1 MSDDRR
7 TPPTGQ
13 EEEARIRLALRTR
26 ALLKIVLVTIVFSQ
40 VLVMLFGMA
49 AQTIDPGVS
58 ATPSLIFGYVTC
70 ALVSYWLQ
78 ADARRAWEHARE
90 RGHVRRGTQ
99 GPLPG
104 IEIAA
109 ACPRRW
115 LVILYA
121 ELNPA
126 ARA

>member
-1 MSDDRR
+1 MSDERR
-7 TPPTGQ
+7 PSPSGQ
-13 EEEARIRLALRTR
+13 EEEARIRNALRTR
-26 ALLKIVLVTIVFSQ
+26 AVLKIVLVSVVFSQ
-40 VLVMLFGMA
+40 VLVMLFGFA
-49 AQTIDPGVS
+49 AQTIDPDVS
-58 ATPSLIFGYVTC
+58 AMPSLIFGYVTC

-78 ADARRAWEHARE
+78 ADARRAWQHARE

-109 ACPRRW
+109 TCPRRW
-115 LVILYA
+115 LVVLYA

-126 ARA
+126 AKV